1 MIKEKLYKKK
11 ALALALTTLVCTNSG
26 KVMALTSEELLKE
39 VNISE
44 KSLKISEV
52 QDKELLI
59 TEILPDSSN
68 VNGADAYEFIEIYN
82 NSNRE
87 LSLKDYK
94 IYYNYPD
101 KGVIYY
107 G

>member
-82 NSNRE
+82 NSIKYITIIQIKVME
-87 LSLKDYK
+87 
-94 IYYNYPD
+94 
-101 KGVIYY
+101 VIYY

>member
-44 KSLKISEV
+44 
-52 QDKELLI
+52 
-59 TEILPDSSN
+59 
-68 VNGADAYEFIEIYN
+68 
-82 NSNRE
+82 
-87 LSLKDYK
+87 
-94 IYYNYPD
+94 
-101 KGVIYY
+101 
-107 G
+107 